1 MGWLGLVRAVLGFL
15 DTIGRALE
23 QRRLIQSGEAQAAA
37 RALGEAINVIDKANR
52 ARRDADRRN
61 ADPSRL
67 RDDDGHR
74 RD

>member
-1 MGWLGLVRAVLGFL
+1 MGWLGLVRAILGFL

-23 QRRLIQSGEAQAAA
+23 QRRLIQAGEAKEAA
-37 RALGEAINVIDKANR
+37 RALGEAIDVIEKANR
-52 ARRDADRRN
+52 ARRDADRHN

-67 RDDDGHR
+67 RDDDGFR